1 MSKLEAL
8 VAVLPTWKEDLRHE
22 LHGYQAPEQQICLLQ
37 LAKIDSV
44 GKDSRMKTEQL
55 KNRAQITRERLDAL
69 AQVAHTQANARQAHS
84 DRMDGL
90 ERTVRL
96 NEGAAS
102 TRIAELD
109 VLTQRHGQDIKANAR
124 KLVEHGVQLSMDRID
139 IDSLTERT
147 GKSESDIK
155 ASKSDILVLQDKQD
169 MFQQN
174 VAVLE
179 RQLHAQEMGILL
191 TTGVQI
197 NDYVGVSEQQHLGL
211 MERLKTMDSKI
222 ERGPPGLWKLT
233 KQVAAQAAELS
244 DQREIL
250 STNINQ
256 LTDLENGLT
265 AAQHFIKQHKDNLA
279 ALEGENRAEEIARM
293 ASYTDARTK
302 HLSARYEVEALRTAL
317 ERVKQ
322 ELQEAIASMGLR
334 VRFELLH
341 DEVPQ
346 VNTLKAYIQQNELAV
361 TKAQDR
367 MEKLERTLHQE
378 RQRNDSLEADWK
390 VARRNFD
397 ALMMDGEF
405 DV

>member
-1 MSKLEAL
+1 MAASQTQQSGITACTQCWIMLGMYLLSPAFS
-8 VAVLPTWKEDLRHE
+8 VWLPAC
-22 LHGYQAPEQQICLLQ
+22 LHGC
-37 LAKIDSV
+37 
-44 GKDSRMKTEQL
+44 
-55 KNRAQITRERLDAL
+55 
-69 AQVAHTQANARQAHS
+69 
-84 DRMDGL
+84 
-90 ERTVRL
+90 
-96 NEGAAS
+96 
-102 TRIAELD
+102 
-109 VLTQRHGQDIKANAR
+109 
-124 KLVEHGVQLSMDRID
+124 
-139 IDSLTERT
+139 
-147 GKSESDIK
+147 
-155 ASKSDILVLQDKQD
+155 DKQD

-179 RQLHAQEMGILL
+179 RQLHAQEIAREALGERVIRLERDTRVNEL
-191 TTGVQI
+191 QLIAADYQAFKKKI

-279 ALEGENRAEEIARM
+279 ALEGENRVAGWLPPFSISRCSRPLTPSLLCEVLQHAAQAEEIARM

-322 ELQEAIASMGLR
+322 ELQ
-334 VRFELLH
+334 
-341 DEVPQ
+341 
-346 VNTLKAYIQQNELAV
+346 
-361 TKAQDR
+361 
-367 MEKLERTLHQE
+367 
-378 RQRNDSLEADWK
+378 
-390 VARRNFD
+390 
-397 ALMMDGEF
+397 
-405 DV
+405 